1 MGFLL
6 LGVGTLALLLA
17 LAHYMTRANP
27 GDLARQLKTAGG
39 VALLALAAVLL
50 VARRVDLALLAGG
63 FGLTLLGLR
72 RARGFKPAGEGQ
84 NGGSG
89 ATSTVRS
96 AFLEM
101 RLDHDSGAMAGE
113 VLVGRFEGRSLDS
126 LSREELATLYREL
139 SGDADSRALFE
150 AYLDRREPG
159 WRVDFEADAAAGHGS
174 PPGTGAMTE
183 QEAYEILGLAPGAGE
198 AEIRAAHRRLMKR
211 VHPDQGGSG
220 FLAAKLNEA
229 KALLLD
235 RH

>member
-1 MGFLL
+1 MGFFL
-6 LGVGTLALLLA
+6 LGIGLLALLLA
-17 LAHYMTRANP
+17 FAHYTTRANP
-27 GDLARQLKTAGG
+27 SDLARQMKTAGG
-39 VALLALAAVLL
+39 IGLLAVAAAML
-50 VARRVDLALLAGG
+50 VFRRIDLAMLAGG

-72 RARGFKPAGEGQ
+72 RARGFRPAGEGQ
-84 NGGSG
+84 NGESG

-113 VLVGRFEGRSLDS
+113 VLVGRFEGRTLDS
-126 LSREELATLYREL
+126 LSREELSALYGEL
-139 SGDADSRALFE
+139 SGDPDSRALFE

-174 PPGTGAMTE
+174 PTGAGTMTE
-183 QEAYEILGLAPGAGE
+183 QEAYEVLGLSPGAGE

-229 KALLLD
+229 KDLLLD